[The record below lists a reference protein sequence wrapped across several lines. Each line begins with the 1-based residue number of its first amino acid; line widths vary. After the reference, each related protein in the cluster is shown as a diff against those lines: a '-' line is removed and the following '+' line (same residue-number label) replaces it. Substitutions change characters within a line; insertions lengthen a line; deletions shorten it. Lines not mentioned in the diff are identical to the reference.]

1 MLGWSLFH
9 HTHDKLSDNVELVH
23 VHNGSGVILHNK
35 FLINVCEYLV
45 LAFWTQWRPMSLS
58 RGHHKLAHADYVV
71 VVLTVSGL
79 LASQTSRGPGWMN
92 HFGGG
97 GSSFCFVSFEIVF

>member
-1 MLGWSLFH
+1 
-9 HTHDKLSDNVELVH
+9 
-23 VHNGSGVILHNK
+23 
-35 FLINVCEYLV
+35 
-45 LAFWTQWRPMSLS
+45 MSLS